1 LPLFFSLLFSQVSPK
16 TYYFVSSGLGFL
28 YHPQLVMRRQRRNLV
43 LKDSHRLL
51 NQIPWKKTK
60 GRQGLSGMFNCKLL
74 WVVQN
79 LKYSWFI
86 RTITNML
93 LHASRFSQS
102 SSGSLSI
109 NGKGDLEP
117 VRPSFMD
124 YCSFLFERI
133 NCYLY
138 LYYFSV
144 LNFFCFF
151 LLLSA
156 IRRQLLQ
163 VRLVEGLELTSPLL
177 VLRYYLRLY
186 FLILSY

>member
-1 LPLFFSLLFSQVSPK
+1 MLFHVASWCQIALVELPLFFSLLFSQVSPK

-51 NQIPWKKTK
+51 NQIPWKRTK
-60 GRQGLSGMFNCKLL
+60 GRQGLSGMFNCKLV

-79 LKYSWFI
+79 LKCSWFI
-86 RTITNML
+86 RTMTNMQ

-124 YCSFLFERI
+124 DCSISFERI
-133 NCYLY
+133 NCYLF

-151 LLLSA
+151 FSFFLQSEGSYCRRGWWRVLNWHLLC
-156 IRRQLLQ
+156 
-163 VRLVEGLELTSPLL
+163 
-177 VLRYYLRLY
+177 
-186 FLILSY
+186 